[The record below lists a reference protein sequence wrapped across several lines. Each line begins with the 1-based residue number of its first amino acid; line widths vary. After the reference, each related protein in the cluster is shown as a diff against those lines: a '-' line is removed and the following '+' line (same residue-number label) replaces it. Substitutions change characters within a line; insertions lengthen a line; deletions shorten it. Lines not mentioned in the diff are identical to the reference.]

1 MEETIK
7 TEELTALGLTED
19 QATKV
24 FEMYGKELN
33 PLKNTVATLTAD
45 RDGLKTQLS
54 AANAKLSGY
63 DPEWKTKA
71 EATQQETQKQLE
83 ALKFDYALNDALK
96 AAKARDV
103 VAVKAHLKT
112 DALKL
117 DGENILGLK
126 EQLESI
132 KKDSGFLFDPDE
144 KPPTFSASTP
154 GPPAQQETKK
164 LKTP

>member
-1 MEETIK
+1 MKRED
-7 TEELTALGLTED
+7 LSALGIADETVIDKIMNLHGADIEK
-19 QATKV
+19 Q
-24 FEMYGKELN
+24 
-33 PLKNTVATLTAD
+33 KNTINTLTTE
-45 RDGLKTQLS
+45 RDGLKAQLGD
-54 AANAKLSGY
+54 ANTKLAGY
-63 DPEWKTKA
+63 DPDWKAKA
-71 EATQQETQKQLE
+71 DTAAQTAQQQIES
-83 ALKFDYALNDALK
+83 LKFDYALNDALK
-96 AAKARDV
+96 TAKARDV

-144 KPPTFSASTP
+144 KPPTFSASPP